1 MNEYT
6 LEDLVMDLLR
16 KENDDTPM
24 TDMSITARGGYCI
37 HLDEV
42 DDARA

>member
-16 KENDDTPM
+16 KENDESPR

-37 HLDEV
+37 HLSEA
-42 DDARA
+42 DDASA